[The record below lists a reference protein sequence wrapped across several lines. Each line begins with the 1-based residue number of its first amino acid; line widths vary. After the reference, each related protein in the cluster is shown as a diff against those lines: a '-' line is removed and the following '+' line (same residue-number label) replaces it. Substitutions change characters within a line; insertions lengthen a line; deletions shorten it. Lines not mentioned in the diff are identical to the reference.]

1 MDARKKQ
8 RNKLKMA
15 SAKTKQL
22 TIATFHYLFICK
34 QYILVPG
41 PPFFGHYVDKTGA
54 TGKYIL
60 NRLALGRIMCVLQ
73 NAVHESWYVEL

>member
-1 MDARKKQ
+1 MT
-8 RNKLKMA
+8 

-22 TIATFHYLFICK
+22 TIATFHYLFSCVHF
-34 QYILVPG
+34 ILVPG
-41 PPFFGHYVDKTGA
+41 PPFFGHLVDETGA

-60 NRLALGRIMCVLQ
+60 NRLALGRSMCVLQ

>member
-1 MDARKKQ
+1 MT
-8 RNKLKMA
+8 

-22 TIATFHYLFICK
+22 TIATFHYLFFRVH
-34 QYILVPG
+34 YILVPG
-41 PPFFGHYVDKTGA
+41 PPFFGHHVDETGA

-60 NRLALGRIMCVLQ
+60 NRLALERSICVLQ